1 MSFSYEQ
8 IDHLMNFGFTPDQIM
23 SLARDKPEEENPG
36 AGEQQETETPE
47 PEEPKPETATPEPE
61 EPKQDSLISELKNE
75 FRELKSTIQKQNIL
89 TQSVES
95 IPGNAENTESILAG
109 IIRPVYDNKGGN
121 IK

>member
-23 SLARDKPEEENPG
+23 ALARDKPEEETPEP
-36 AGEQQETETPE
+36 EQPETATPE
-47 PEEPKPETATPEPE
+47 PEEAKPETATPEPE
-61 EPKQDSLISELKNE
+61 EPKQDSLINELKNE

-109 IIRPVYDNKGGN
+109 IIRPVYDNRGGN